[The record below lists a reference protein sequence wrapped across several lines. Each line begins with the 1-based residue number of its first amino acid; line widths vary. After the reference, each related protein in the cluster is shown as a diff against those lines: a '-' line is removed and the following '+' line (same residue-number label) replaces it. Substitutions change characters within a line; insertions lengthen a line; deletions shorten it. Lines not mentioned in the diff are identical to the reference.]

1 MKNKTLTRYS
11 FITAGFFCLS
21 NILLPKKILASQVDD
36 QTTSIKLFK
45 TDNGYN
51 VYDESTGDYVSTEI
65 DNDHLTVYL
74 NGNIII
80 SQFLYP
86 EIKETISLF
95 SIPSGFRYVGT
106 IKYGNMA
113 PFAVLYATLA
123 SLGLG
128 GYAGKAA
135 SAIISFVG
143 SNGPAYL
150 SIDQY
155 IRGTQGFWVCNFYK
169 NSNYTG
175 QFYKFE
181 AGPFTS
187 SRP

>member
-51 VYDESTGDYVSTEI
+51 VYDESTGDYASTEI
-65 DNDHLTVYL
+65 DNDHLIVYL

-86 EIKETISLF
+86 EIEETISLF

-106 IKYGNMA
+106 IKYGNMT

-128 GYAGKAA
+128 GYAGRAA

-143 SNGPAYL
+143 SNAPAYL

-175 QFYKFE
+175 RFYNFE